1 MTKKKALALL
11 QHYAYAAVSAVVA
24 AYVAGYHTPK
34 DLVIAVVSAVVAPVL
49 VALDPT
55 NTLVGLH
62 SAPKV
67 VQIGAE
73 AGLENKK

>member
-24 AYVAGYHTPK
+24 ASVAGYHTPK
-34 DLVIAVVSAVVAPVL
+34 DLGIAVVSAVIAPVL

-55 NTLVGLH
+55 NALVGIH

-67 VQIGAE
+67 IQIGAE

>member
-1 MTKKKALALL
+1 MNKKKALGLL

-34 DLVIAVVSAVVAPVL
+34 DLGIAVLSAIIAPVL

-55 NTLVGLH
+55 NTLAGIH
-62 SAPKV
+62 SAPPI
-67 VQIGAE
+67 VQVGAE
-73 AGLENKK
+73 AGLNNSK

>member
-1 MTKKKALALL
+1 MTKQKALGLL
-11 QHYAYAAVSAVVA
+11 QHYAYAAVSGIVA
-24 AYVAGYHTPK
+24 AYVAGYHAPK
-34 DLVIAVVSAVVAPVL
+34 DLGIAVIAAVLAPIL

-55 NTLVGLH
+55 NALVGIH

-73 AGLENKK
+73 AGLKNKK